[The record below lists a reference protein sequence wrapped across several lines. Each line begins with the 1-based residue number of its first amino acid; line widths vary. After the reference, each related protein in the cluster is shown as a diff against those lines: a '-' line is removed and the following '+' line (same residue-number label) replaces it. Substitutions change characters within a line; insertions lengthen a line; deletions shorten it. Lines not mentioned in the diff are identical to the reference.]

1 MVTKF
6 EQTLILEFL
15 QYLQYYKVA
24 MAWVV
29 LQALLK
35 CSKYLNC
42 LKAYFSRQ
50 CSFTSSL
57 SASPTDEK
65 TRKGI

>member
-42 LKAYFSRQ
+42 LKAYFFQ
-50 CSFTSSL
+50 TVQLHIFTVSF
-57 SASPTDEK
+57 PH
-65 TRKGI
+65 